1 MSNPEAAVV
10 PLFLDTT
17 IQVERAVGTD
27 ARRAETIRGL
37 LAEFPQRATCEF
49 VRLEFKR
56 AVIQDLTCLLN
67 YILQSDPPSFWAALS
82 RAMRVGGRR
91 SNRLGAILAW
101 VGTGMGEIEAEV
113 GSAQDQRLA
122 QQAISYIRNA
132 VMALW
137 VGFQRDLLTV
147 VDQLRCQRAKEAP
160 RRKETGSI
168 DDTIH
173 ERACRDKQCN
183 NSNFFQ
189 SQRAVLVRLADQLSE
204 LQKEGMP
211 LTDELLN
218 ALAAI
223 RAAEVDSIRLYN
235 YGNCLAL
242 GDVWIHLE
250 AAAAGVKSFATFN
263 RKESEHL
270 CPLLNLTMRPS

>member
-1 MSNPEAAVV
+1 MNSPEQSLV

-37 LAEFPQRATCEF
+37 LAEFAQFITCGF
-49 VRLEFKR
+49 ARLEFKR
-56 AVIQDLTCLLN
+56 VVIQDLTCLLN
-67 YILQSDPPSFWAALS
+67 YILESDPPSYFSAQHKAT
-82 RAMRVGGRR
+82 RVFGRR
-91 SNRLGAILAW
+91 SNRLNGILAW
-101 VGTGMGEIEAEV
+101 VGNQVGTTQVEV
-113 GSAQDQRLA
+113 GGTLDRVLTDK
-122 QQAISYIRNA
+122 AISYIRNA

-137 VGFQRDLLTV
+137 AGFERDLLSV
-147 VDQLRCQRAKEAP
+147 VDQMQCQRAKEAP
-160 RRKETGSI
+160 RRKSTGSI

-183 NSNFFQ
+183 NANFFQ
-189 SQRAVLVRLADQLSE
+189 AQRAVLVRLADQLEE
-204 LQKEGMP
+204 LQKEGTQ
-211 LTDELLN
+211 LTDELLS
-218 ALAAI
+218 AIAAI
-223 RAAEVDSIRLYN
+223 CAAEIDSIRLYN

-250 AAAAGVKSFATFN
+250 AVAAGVKSFATFN

-270 CPLLNLTMRPS
+270 CPLLKLTMRPE